1 MSRAPIVLFSYN
13 RLWHVRQT
21 IEALTK
27 NELARESE
35 LFVFSDG
42 PKTEKDESKV
52 KEVREYIKTI
62 KGFRK
67 VEIIERDRNFG
78 LASNIIDGVTKIVNE
93 YRRIIVLEDDLITSP
108 YFLTYMNKALEIYQ
122 DEEKVASI
130 HGYVYPLPNP
140 EKLPDTFFIR
150 GADCWGWATWER
162 AWKLFEADG
171 KKLLNLL
178 IERKETNIF
187 DFNGSYGYT
196 KMLKDQLQGKN
207 DSWAIRWYAS
217 AFLNNM
223 FTLYPRKT
231 LVRNIGAD
239 NSGTH
244 CITTDIFDGE
254 IAVDIILEKLPV
266 KENEEARKQF
276 ECYLSNNSRFS
287 FRIIW
292 NMFRRRVL

>member
-1 MSRAPIVLFSYN
+1 
-13 RLWHVRQT
+13 
-21 IEALTK
+21 
-27 NELARESE
+27 
-35 LFVFSDG
+35 
-42 PKTEKDESKV
+42 
-52 KEVREYIKTI
+52 
-62 KGFRK
+62 
-67 VEIIERDRNFG
+67 
-78 LASNIIDGVTKIVNE
+78 
-93 YRRIIVLEDDLITSP
+93 
-108 YFLTYMNKALEIYQ
+108 
-122 DEEKVASI
+122 
-130 HGYVYPLPNP
+130 VYPLPNP
-140 EKLPDTFFIR
+140 EKLPYTFFIR

-178 IERKETNIF
+178 IERKETKIF
-187 DFNGSYGYT
+187 DFNDSYGYT
-196 KMLKDQLQGKN
+196 KMLKDQIQRKN
-207 DSWAIRWYAS
+207 DSWGIRWYAS

>member
-21 IEALTK
+21 IEALMK

-78 LASNIIDGVTKIVNE
+78 LANNIIDGVTKIVNE

-140 EKLPDTFFIR
+140 EKLPYTFFIR

-178 IERKETNIF
+178 IERKETKIF
-187 DFNGSYGYT
+187 DFNDSYGYT
-196 KMLKDQLQGKN
+196 KMLKDQIQRKN
-207 DSWAIRWYAS
+207 DSWGIRWYAS

>member
-1 MSRAPIVLFSYN
+1 M
-13 RLWHVRQT
+13 
-21 IEALTK
+21 K

-78 LASNIIDGVTKIVNE
+78 LANNIIDGVTKIVNE

-140 EKLPDTFFIR
+140 EKLPYTFFIR

-178 IERKETNIF
+178 IERKETKIF
-187 DFNGSYGYT
+187 DFNDSYGYT
-196 KMLKDQLQGKN
+196 KMLKDQIQRKN
-207 DSWAIRWYAS
+207 DSWGIRWYAS